1 MQKKIVDKLVD
12 ESTDTVGEVKLT
24 ITTLS
29 ENENTY
35 KFSSYSVSTQCIF
48 TIKISEIGAHFF
60 YFYWYLKK
68 DALYVNFNSYKRKTI
83 EKTYKWEK
91 LDKLTLKME
100 LIIFPTTDLV
110 PKTLMQ
116 SG

>member
-35 KFSSYSVSTQCIF
+35 KFSSYSVSTQSIF
-48 TIKISEIGAHFF
+48 TIKISEVGAHFF

-91 LDKLTLKME
+91 LGKLTLKME

-110 PKTLMQ
+110 PKNLMQ